1 MEVLS
6 LIFFCFSWSFIYN
19 YDFFLLS
26 ENSSKEHTKYHGEDI
41 YFDTYLEKH
50 RKIIKLQKKMI
61 LKKKVNLY
69 LKKKFRKWE
78 NVND

>member
-6 LIFFCFSWSFIYN
+6 LIFFVLVGVLSIIMI
-19 YDFFLLS
+19 FLLS

>member
-6 LIFFCFSWSFIYN
+6 LIFFVLVGVLSIIMI
-19 YDFFLLS
+19 FLLS
-26 ENSSKEHTKYHGEDI
+26 ENNSKEHTKYHGEDI

>member
-6 LIFFCFSWSFIYN
+6 LIFFVLVGVLSIIMI
-19 YDFFLLS
+19 FLLS

-50 RKIIKLQKKMI
+50 IKIIKLQKKMI

>member
-6 LIFFCFSWSFIYN
+6 LIFFVLVGVLSTIMI
-19 YDFFLLS
+19 FLLS

>member
-1 MEVLS
+1 MEILS
-6 LIFFCFSWSFIYN
+6 LIFFVLVGILSIIMI
-19 YDFFLLS
+19 FLLS

>member
-6 LIFFCFSWSFIYN
+6 LIFFVLVGVLSIIMI
-19 YDFFLLS
+19 FFLS

>member
-1 MEVLS
+1 MEILS
-6 LIFFCFSWSFIYN
+6 LIFFVLVGVLSIIMI
-19 YDFFLLS
+19 FLLS

>member
-6 LIFFCFSWSFIYN
+6 LIFFVLVGVLSIIVI
-19 YDFFLLS
+19 FLLS

>member
-6 LIFFCFSWSFIYN
+6 LIFFVLVGVLSIIMI
-19 YDFFLLS
+19 FLLS

-41 YFDTYLEKH
+41 YFDTNLEKH
-50 RKIIKLQKKMI
+50 RKIIKVQKKMI
-61 LKKKVNLY
+61 LKKKINLY
-69 LKKKFRKWE
+69 LKKKFRKRE

>member
-6 LIFFCFSWSFIYN
+6 LIFFVLVGVLSIIMI
-19 YDFFLLS
+19 FLIS

>member
-6 LIFFCFSWSFIYN
+6 LIFFVLVGILSIIMI
-19 YDFFLLS
+19 FLLS

>member
-6 LIFFCFSWSFIYN
+6 LIFFVLVGVLSIIMI
-19 YDFFLLS
+19 FLLS

-78 NVND
+78 NVNG

>member
-6 LIFFCFSWSFIYN
+6 LIFFVLVGVLSIIMI
-19 YDFFLLS
+19 FLLS
-26 ENSSKEHTKYHGEDI
+26 ENSSKEHTKYHDEDI
-41 YFDTYLEKH
+41 YFDTNLEKH

>member
-6 LIFFCFSWSFIYN
+6 LIFFVLVGVLSFVMI
-19 YDFFLLS
+19 FLLS
-26 ENSSKEHTKYHGEDI
+26 ENGSKEHTKYYGEDI
-41 YFDTYLEKH
+41 YFDTNLEKH
-50 RKIIKLQKKMI
+50 RKIIKVQKKMI

-69 LKKKFRKWE
+69 LKKKFRKRE

>member
-6 LIFFCFSWSFIYN
+6 LIFFVLVGVLSIIMI
-19 YDFFLLS
+19 FLLS

-41 YFDTYLEKH
+41 YFDIYLEKH

>member
-6 LIFFCFSWSFIYN
+6 LIFFVLVGVLSIIMI
-19 YDFFLLS
+19 FLLS

-78 NVND
+78 T

>member
-6 LIFFCFSWSFIYN
+6 LIFFVLVGVLSIIMI
-19 YDFFLLS
+19 FLLS

-50 RKIIKLQKKMI
+50 RKIIKLQK
-61 LKKKVNLY
+61 
-69 LKKKFRKWE
+69 R
-78 NVND
+78 